1 MKNELYVIYCES
13 TDIDK
18 LVTSDIKE
26 ALIECGELIDD
37 GVDSAY
43 CVLIYNDMTI
53 DEYYNGHKTSNFNYD
68 YSCAEFIAK
77 RSPFQISEADPATE
91 VLNKEIYHNLDEAE
105 QIEVLHFI
113 PDDLL
118 IDEVMRRVHE
128 YRKATDKA
136 YAALENMLIYK

>member
-26 ALIECGELIDD
+26 ALLECGELIDD

-43 CVLIYNDMTI
+43 AVLIYNNMTV
-53 DEYYNGHKTSNFNYD
+53 DEYYDDHRIVSFNYH

-77 RSPFQISEADPATE
+77 NSPFHVPETDPASE

-113 PDDLL
+113 PDDIL
-118 IDEVMRRVHE
+118 IDEVMRRMHE
-128 YRKATDKA
+128 YRKATDNA
-136 YAALENMLIYK
+136 YAALESMLIYK